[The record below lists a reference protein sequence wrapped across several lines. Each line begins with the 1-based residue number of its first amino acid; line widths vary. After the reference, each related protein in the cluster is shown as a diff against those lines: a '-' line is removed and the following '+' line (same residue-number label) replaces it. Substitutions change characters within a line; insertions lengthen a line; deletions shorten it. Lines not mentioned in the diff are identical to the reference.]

1 MKPIS
6 LPIVS
11 DPMSVSLDFEASSLA
26 KLSQPIEVAW
36 VFEDGICESHLIRP
50 AQQWTDWHAEA

>member
-36 VFEDGICESHLIRP
+36 VFEDGICESHLI
-50 AQQWTDWHAEA
+50 